1 MNAGKLVAQLAALA
15 IIVYCSYSA
24 VISAIPL
31 DKEDMTH
38 PLEGLDGMAVN
49 TSMSGVNLNV
59 SIDGDITSNLPQ
71 DIVGVKV
78 AFYIGKDTT
87 MITLLE
93 KDIGTIQSKV
103 PYHLTANASIPMCT
117 ILSYA
122 VCAIDDL
129 GHMKVPIRTQ
139 VEFKY
144 FEWQDSYLVDLGIT
158 VNMNYE
164 TDLPMAPP
172 TPVFDPADNSVTME
186 MDIVSTG
193 SDLISAIASHIAD
206 DTYEFSCNGATF
218 TAVKSGTDI
227 TLEAAGTSEYTA
239 VQLLQ
244 EYLDNNGNL
253 TVTYGSEDYVI
264 DKDNA
269 ESFINILKVFYD
281 KAVTP

>member
-1 MNAGKLVAQLAALA
+1 MNAGKLVAQIAALA

-49 TSMSGVNLNV
+49 TTMSGVNLNV
-59 SIDGDITSNLPQ
+59 SIEGDITSNLPQ

-78 AFYIGKDTT
+78 AFYIGKDAT

-122 VCAIDDL
+122 VCAIDDS
-129 GHMKVPIRTQ
+129 GTMKVPIRTQ

-164 TDLPMAPP
+164 TTVPPIPAPVYDPSDHSVSMEIDLSSA
-172 TPVFDPADNSVTME
+172 
-186 MDIVSTG
+186 G
-193 SDLISAIASHIAD
+193 SDLISAIATHVGNG
-206 DTYEFSCNGATF
+206 TYEFTCNGASF
-218 TAVKSGTDI
+218 TATIDGTDL
-227 TLEAAGTSEYTA
+227 TLEAAGDADKTA
-239 VQLLQ
+239 VQMLQ
-244 EYLDNNGNL
+244 EYLDDNGSL
-253 TVTYGSEDYVI
+253 TVIYGGDPYVI